1 MSWRGCACRRGQ
13 GGGGL
18 GVAWVVGGRV
28 LSVWVCRSR
37 CVEGIGH
44 GDGCR
49 RLLGV
54 CAFGGR
60 NVCGVCV

>member
-1 MSWRGCACRRGQ
+1 MSKGAGGRGPWDGLGSGWWRVCGCA
-13 GGGGL
+13 
-18 GVAWVVGGRV
+18 VA
-28 LSVWVCRSR
+28 SR